1 MSEHNERRLTEDLQ
15 RRIQYQL
22 NHTWLNL
29 IDSSLKDQFLNNFST
44 EDKVAGLALL
54 DMLLFHNQM
63 QEKQLMRSLIR
74 KMNSHIYKNKHPF
87 QEDNSNEIYSFIAE
101 EMKSASFIPVIDK
114 NPADSSN
121 AWSAILREITG
132 TSDVFFDVGTL
143 PLLISTHI
151 KYIIFYDDML
161 GTGHQF
167 DTFLKKDRF
176 KINDKRALSIKDLM
190 EKNPTIVYYYLCM
203 AGHAEGI
210 TTIQTAYPKI
220 HVIVSEIF
228 NNEDS
233 VLSEENEYWAYY
245 GDKER
250 DKIIEVLRKI
260 IKEKNIDE
268 SFSRNLSVIFERN
281 RPSNTAFPLYWYN
294 KEWIP
299 IKAREGS

>member
-1 MSEHNERRLTEDLQ
+1 
-15 RRIQYQL
+15 
-22 NHTWLNL
+22 
-29 IDSSLKDQFLNNFST
+29 
-44 EDKVAGLALL
+44 
-54 DMLLFHNQM
+54 
-63 QEKQLMRSLIR
+63 
-74 KMNSHIYKNKHPF
+74 
-87 QEDNSNEIYSFIAE
+87 
-101 EMKSASFIPVIDK
+101 
-114 NPADSSN
+114 
-121 AWSAILREITG
+121 
-132 TSDVFFDVGTL
+132 
-143 PLLISTHI
+143 
-151 KYIIFYDDML
+151 ML

-268 SFSRNLSVIFERN
+268 PFSRNLSVIFERN